1 MATAYPGALDTV
13 GSQLRTDIA
22 STDDLDASGKQH
34 DVMHVNVHGATV
46 ALETKLGLT
55 ASNAAAN
62 AILVGTD
69 TSTTAWTTSP
79 TVSGTMTAGTVTTAG
94 TLTAG
99 VAVGQAVDLDRKTA
113 DYTLALT
120 DAGKVIEINSGS
132 SENVTIP
139 PNSGVAFPL
148 GTQIVIVRM
157 GAGAV
162 VIVEGSG
169 VTTRSDGDKAKIKS
183 QYSSCV
189 LIKHETNEWYILGNL
204 DS

>member
-1 MATAYPGALDTV
+1 MATAYPAALDTV

-22 STDDLDASGKQH
+22 STDDLDDSGKEH
-34 DVMHVNVHGATV
+34 DVMHVNVHGAVV

-55 ASNAAAN
+55 DSNAAAN
-62 AILVGTD
+62 AMLVGSGA
-69 TSTTAWTTSP
+69 STTSWTTSP
-79 TVSGTMTAGTVTTAG
+79 TVTGTF
-94 TLTAG
+94 TAG

-113 DYTLALT
+113 DYTLVLT

-139 PNSGVAFPL
+139 PNSSVAFPV
-148 GTQIVIVRM
+148 GTQIVVVRL

-189 LIKHETNEWYILGNL
+189 LIKHETDEWYILGNL